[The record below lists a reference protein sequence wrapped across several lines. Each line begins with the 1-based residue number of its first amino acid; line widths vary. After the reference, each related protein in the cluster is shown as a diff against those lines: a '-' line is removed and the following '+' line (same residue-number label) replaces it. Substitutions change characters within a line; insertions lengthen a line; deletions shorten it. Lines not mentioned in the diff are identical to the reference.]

1 MKTKIIEMRKNGS
14 SYDEIKAALNVSDGT
29 ISRTLESSGLTGN
42 KRFTD
47 KDKKEIERMVKKG
60 MFIKDIAKVYGLTMV
75 NMQYHMYT
83 MGIFPRKI
91 GKKSKASEIIALA
104 PNHTVA
110 ETAKKLKTTV
120 NYVRAVRRE
129 ARVNKPNSEYTK
141 ERITAMAKDGFS
153 VSDIMKKLGI
163 AESTVMKYIKG
174 W

>member
-1 MKTKIIEMRKNGS
+1 MN
-14 SYDEIKAALNVSDGT
+14 
-29 ISRTLESSGLTGN
+29 
-42 KRFTD
+42 
-47 KDKKEIERMVKKG
+47 
-60 MFIKDIAKVYGLTMV
+60 MF

-104 PNHTVA
+104 PTHTVD

-120 NYVRAVRRE
+120 NYVRVVRRE
-129 ARVNKPNSEYTK
+129 AGVNKPNSEYTK
-141 ERITAMAKDGFS
+141 ERITVMAKDGFS